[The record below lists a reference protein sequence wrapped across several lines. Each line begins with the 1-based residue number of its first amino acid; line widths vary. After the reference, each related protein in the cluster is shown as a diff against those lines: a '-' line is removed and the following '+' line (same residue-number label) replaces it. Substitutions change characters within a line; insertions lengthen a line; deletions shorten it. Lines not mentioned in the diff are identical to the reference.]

1 MSDKRTTLD
10 DAVSQV
16 RSGMT
21 IGIGGWG
28 SRRKPMAFVRA
39 LLRTDVKDLTVVTYG
54 GPDVGLLCSA
64 GKVKRVYYGFV
75 SLDSPPF
82 YDPWFAKARSGGALE
97 AREMDEGMLRCGLQ
111 AAAQRLPFLP
121 IRAGLG
127 SSVLDFW
134 EGELKTVTSPYPAP
148 GGGYE
153 TLLAMPALNL
163 DAAFVHLN
171 LGDVRGN
178 AAYTGI
184 DPYFDDLFLMA
195 AQRRYLSVERIV
207 STEELVKA
215 VPPQALLVNR
225 MMVDGV
231 VEAPGGSHFTTAAP
245 DYGRDEKF
253 QRHYAE
259 AAATDEGWQ
268 TFVADLSVRR
278 RSRIPSGRAQ
288 VRRGGVI
295 VTDTASTRAEVC
307 AVACADL
314 FRDAGEIMVSPMTNM
329 ASVGARLARLT
340 FSPDILLTD
349 GEAQLLADTPA
360 LGKTGPVE
368 GWMPFGRVFETLA
381 WGRRHVV
388 MGANQVDRH
397 GNQNISAFGP
407 LQQPKRQMFGV
418 RGAPGNAINHATSYW
433 VGNHSS
439 RVFCETVDV
448 ICGIGWDNIDTD
460 NPAFR
465 FANTY
470 RVITNLGV
478 FDFGGPDR
486 TMRALSLHPGVAADE
501 VRENTSFDVHGL
513 DEAGESRLPTDD
525 ELRLIREVIDPKA
538 LRDREIR

>member
-1 MSDKRTTLD
+1 VTADKRISLQ
-10 DAVSQV
+10 DAASQV

-39 LLRTDVKDLTVVTYG
+39 LLRTDAKDLTVVSYG
-54 GPDVGLLCSA
+54 GPDLGLLCSA
-64 GKVKRVYYGFV
+64 GKVKRAYYGFV

-82 YDPWFAKARSGGALE
+82 YDPWFAKARSAGALE

-148 GGGYE
+148 GGGHE

-171 LGDVRGN
+171 LGDIRGN

-195 AQRRYLSVERIV
+195 ADKRFLSVERIV

-215 VPPQALLVNR
+215 VPPQGLLVNR

-253 QRHYAE
+253 QRHYAD

-268 TFVADLSVRR
+268 AFVATYLSGGEADYQTAVRR
-278 RSRIPSGRAQ
+278 FAEE
-288 VRRGGVI
+288 
-295 VTDTASTRAEVC
+295 AS
-307 AVACADL
+307 
-314 FRDAGEIMVSPMTNM
+314 S
-329 ASVGARLARLT
+329 
-340 FSPDILLTD
+340 
-349 GEAQLLADTPA
+349 
-360 LGKTGPVE
+360 
-368 GWMPFGRVFETLA
+368 
-381 WGRRHVV
+381 
-388 MGANQVDRH
+388 
-397 GNQNISAFGP
+397 
-407 LQQPKRQMFGV
+407 
-418 RGAPGNAINHATSYW
+418 
-433 VGNHSS
+433 
-439 RVFCETVDV
+439 
-448 ICGIGWDNIDTD
+448 
-460 NPAFR
+460 
-465 FANTY
+465 
-470 RVITNLGV
+470 
-478 FDFGGPDR
+478 
-486 TMRALSLHPGVAADE
+486 
-501 VRENTSFDVHGL
+501 
-513 DEAGESRLPTDD
+513 
-525 ELRLIREVIDPKA
+525 
-538 LRDREIR
+538 